1 MQDLSTSRPAGHP
14 SIHLSLH
21 LPVSLSPQTPTP
33 YILQLVSY
41 PLPLLPYSTGWWARC
56 PLLSLEILTSSDK
69 PSPSCRHRPLHGS
82 LIPSENQSKSKWLF
96 SSASLAYRPV
106 DPSENLA
113 SQHTHR
119 LCIRGEILTHA
130 PCCCIPGW
138 RKTLKAGHKGHTCSP
153 GTETRQS

>member
-41 PLPLLPYSTGWWARC
+41 PLHLLPYSTGWWARC

-69 PSPSCRHRPLHGS
+69 PSPVADTGLSTAL
-82 LIPSENQSKSKWLF
+82 LIPSENQSKSKWFFL
-96 SSASLAYRPV
+96 SASLPYRPV
-106 DPSENLA
+106 DPSENPA

-119 LCIRGEILTHA
+119 LCIRGEILT
-130 PCCCIPGW
+130 PW
-138 RKTLKAGHKGHTCSP
+138 RKTLKAGHEGHTCNP
-153 GTETRQS
+153 GTETQQS